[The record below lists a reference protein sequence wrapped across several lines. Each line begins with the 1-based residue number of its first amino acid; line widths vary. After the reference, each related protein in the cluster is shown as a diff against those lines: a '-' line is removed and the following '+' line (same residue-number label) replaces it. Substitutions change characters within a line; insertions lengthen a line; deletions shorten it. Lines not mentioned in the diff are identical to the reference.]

1 MMGEKAFMGDYVQI
15 HRVILN
21 PGERAPQVP
30 DDTKKVPLE
39 MFVKGFLVD
48 TEAVLGQEVTI
59 RTVIDR
65 KITGKLVAINP
76 QFIHDFARPQPE
88 LLTVGQEVRKK
99 IKRGDLNG

>member
-1 MMGEKAFMGDYVQI
+1 
-15 HRVILN
+15 
-21 PGERAPQVP
+21 
-30 DDTKKVPLE
+30 

-76 QFIHDFARPQPE
+76 QFTHDFARPPAGAVNCR
-88 LLTVGQEVRKK
+88 TGGQKK
-99 IKRGDLNG
+99 NKAG